1 MTTVPPYFED
11 DEPSRPSDDRY
22 EILESVGEG
31 GMGEVFRAR
40 DLRLGREV
48 ALKRLKAWVLDERAR
63 ARLAR
68 EAQAMAKL
76 SHPNVVEVF
85 DVQLETDLVIIME
98 FIEGPTLSQWM
109 KTTRRAWRTVLGVF
123 IQAGRGLAAAHRV
136 GLVHRDFKP
145 SNVMLGTDG
154 RARVMDFGLA
164 RPPGASVEDL
174 SADPEATASSWSA
187 VSTSDAAWNRDL
199 TATGM
204 VVGTPTYMAPEQF
217 QSLET
222 DGRADQY
229 AFCVALWQALC
240 GDPPFHGSYIELG
253 RAKVKGPPPWP
264 PAVTVPLRLSGAIA
278 RGLHPDPM
286 QRWPSMDRLLEEL
299 SAIGRPSSRRRLAP
313 ALIGGGLVL
322 ASLAAIPL
330 LGTDEPGPECR
341 TTEDYREALWA
352 SSRRDAVQAALS
364 QRAYADATWEQLGPA
379 LDDYAERLAQAHH
392 DACASS
398 MDPTP
403 AAEQLDARARCLLHR
418 DQSFE
423 ALVDAL
429 AEADDAQLDRASQ
442 AVEGLPPLEPC
453 DDPAYL
459 QAQLAPPTD
468 PAVAAQVEA
477 LRTQL
482 ARGHALQQTDR
493 CTEALAIADPLTS
506 EVSATAY
513 APLQAELTL
522 LQGMAS
528 SCAADFERAEQTL
541 RETYFL
547 ATELGHDHVA
557 LVAALE
563 LISVVGVSLERHD
576 EGMQWSEHARAELAR
591 GSTLDERVRHL
602 DRLGSLL
609 HSAGRLDESIATLE
623 QGLALLDEH
632 DEAPTLQR
640 AVLMGNLASVL
651 RDHGRFEPA
660 RELLE
665 QVITILEPLVGDEHP
680 TAVATE
686 IDLATVLSD
695 LGEHTAAEQ
704 RLRRALP
711 RMKRDRPEHPQTYKV
726 AGNLAMVL
734 SLQGRAAEAIELH
747 REVLAGFEALFG
759 PDHPNLAIALNNL
772 GIDQLAT
779 GDVQGATASQRR
791 ALDIR
796 LSTFGPEHIMTASSM
811 TNLADAAMAAGDL
824 ETARREYARAL
835 PVFETSLAEGAMPVS
850 YPLLGL
856 GRVHIA
862 QGDVESALPLLER
875 ALELRDVEHCPAP
888 ELFEARFEL
897 GKALRLAGREPE
909 RARQLVTAALEAIA
923 DGDIDVIPQREEARA
938 WLRK

>member
-1 MTTVPPYFED
+1 MTTDTSDFGDPTPPP
-11 DEPSRPSDDRY
+11 PSSDRF

-40 DLRLGREV
+40 DVRLGREV

-85 DVQLETDLVIIME
+85 DVETETDLVIIME

-109 KTTRRAWRTVLGVF
+109 KTLRRPWRTVLNVF

-174 SADPEATASSWSA
+174 SADPEATGSSWSS

-240 GDPPFHGSYIELG
+240 GDQPFHGSYVELG

-264 PAVTVPLRLSGAIA
+264 SAVTVPPRLSAAIA
-278 RGLHPDPM
+278 RGLSPEPM
-286 QRWPSMDRLLEEL
+286 DRWPSMDRLLEEL
-299 SAIGRPSSRRRLAP
+299 STIGRPSPRRRRAP
-313 ALIGGGLVL
+313 AIIGGGLVL
-322 ASLAAIPL
+322 ASVAALPM
-330 LGTDEPGPECR
+330 LGTDDPGPECR
-341 TTEDYREALWA
+341 TAEDYRESLWA
-352 SSRRDAVQAALS
+352 PARRDAVQDALS

-379 LDDYAERLAQAHH
+379 LDGYADRLAQAHH
-392 DACASS
+392 QVCASR
-398 MDPTP
+398 MDPTSD
-403 AAEQLDARARCLLHR
+403 AELLDARARCLLHR

-423 ALVDAL
+423 ALVGAL
-429 AEADDAQLDRASQ
+429 AEADDAQMDRASQ
-442 AVEGLPPLEPC
+442 AVERLPALDPC
-453 DDPAYL
+453 HDPEYL

-468 PAVAAQVEA
+468 PAVAAQVED

-493 CTEALAIADPLTS
+493 CTEALAIADPLAP
-506 EVSATAY
+506 EVNSIAY

-522 LQGMAS
+522 LQGMAA
-528 SCAADFERAEQTL
+528 SCAADFERSEASL
-541 RETYFL
+541 REAYFL
-547 ATELGHDHVA
+547 ATELGHDQVA
-557 LVAALE
+557 LLAAFE
-563 LISVVGVSLERHD
+563 LMHVVGVALERHD

-591 GSTLDERVRHL
+591 GATLAERARHL

-609 HSAGRLDESIATLE
+609 HSAGRLDEAIASIE

-632 DEAPTLQR
+632 DEPPQLQR

-651 RDHGRFEPA
+651 RVHGRFERA

-665 QVITILEPLVGDEHP
+665 QSIVILEPLVGDEHP
-680 TAVATE
+680 TAVAAE
-686 IDLATVLSD
+686 IDLSTVLND
-695 LGEHTAAEQ
+695 LGEYAEAE
-704 RLRRALP
+704 RLLRRALP

-726 AGNLAMVL
+726 VGNLAMTL
-734 SLQGRAAEAIELH
+734 SLQGRALEAIELH
-747 REVLAGFEALFG
+747 QEVLTGFEALFG

-772 GIDQLAT
+772 GIDQLAI
-779 GDVQGATASQRR
+779 GDIQGAIASQRR
-791 ALDIR
+791 SLDVR
-796 LSTFGPEHIMTASSM
+796 LSAFGAEHIMTASSM
-811 TNLADAAMAAGDL
+811 TNLADAAFAAGDL
-824 ETARREYARAL
+824 ETARREYERAL
-835 PVFETSLAEGAMPVS
+835 PVFETALAEGALPVS

-856 GRVHIA
+856 GRVQVA

-875 ALELRDVEHCPAP
+875 ALKLRDVEHCPAP

-909 RARQLVTAALEAIA
+909 RARQLVEDALEALT
-923 DGDIDVIPQREEARA
+923 GVDVAPQREEAQA
-938 WLRK
+938 WLRQ